1 MGQRTRRAVL
11 SGGASALAAVLAGCS
26 TSLTGGDG
34 AAEDRPAT
42 DTPRRETPADQP
54 TAASPA
60 TTTGAPQSG
69 GLLLPSVDTVG
80 SPGSLVPVRRPDR
93 VALLDF
99 FATWCPPCEPQMK
112 HLRDVQ
118 DHYDPEQIS
127 IVSITQETDESAI
140 GSFWTEHDGN
150 WPVVTDPTMR
160 AGRRF
165 GVTNI
170 PTILVLT
177 PDGTEVERHTGL
189 VMASTLTDAVD
200 AAIERAD
207 GG

>member
-26 TSLTGGDG
+26 TSLTGGD
-34 AAEDRPAT
+34 AADEARPAT
-42 DTPRRETPADQP
+42 DTPRREASADQS
-54 TAASPA
+54 AAA
-60 TTTGAPQSG
+60 TSATRTGTPQSA
-69 GLLLPSVDTVG
+69 GLLLPSVDTAG
-80 SPGSLVPVRRPDR
+80 SPGSLVPVPRPDR

-99 FATWCPPCEPQMK
+99 FATWCPPCEPQME
-112 HLRDVQ
+112 HLRDVR
-118 DHYDPEQIS
+118 DHYDPERLS
-127 IVSITQETDESAI
+127 VVSITQETDESAI
-140 GSFWTEHDGN
+140 ESFWTEFDGS

-165 GVTNI
+165 DVTNI
-170 PTILVLT
+170 PTILVLA

-189 VMASTLTDAVD
+189 VETATLTDAVD

-207 GG
+207 AG